1 MSDETQIYEL
11 LQRNRILLIEEIL
24 KNNIIL
30 KLLVKESFINEND
43 YEKLHYNDELIVE
56 TPEVYDKKCDYFINL
71 IAKNGLKMFQ
81 KLCYSIEG
89 ETTLVSALIDDSM
102 NNGK

>member
-11 LQRNRILLIEEIL
+11 LQRNRVLIIDEIL
-24 KNNIIL
+24 KNNKII
-30 KLLVKESFINEND
+30 KLLLKESLINEED
-43 YEKLHYNDELIVE
+43 YEKLQVKDDLIVQN
-56 TPEVYDKKCDYFINL
+56 YDKKCDYFIGL
-71 IAKNGLKMFQ
+71 IAKNGLSMFQ

-102 NNGK
+102 NNGTQ